1 MPIDPT
7 KPSPKAITTS
17 SRAAR
22 LRADHILARDN
33 SSEVPLYLYS
43 FFRVDVPEDC
53 REIPFFRQLSGPHL
67 APCCPSATC
76 GWRGGSRPTCRFGL
90 PCEGLRPALKQAS
103 SIAGPRRWG
112 RVGNLARGVNTPMTS
127 GISLQLNFTERTS
140 GQWWSHGG
148 AVAEDLVPSRSRDMM
163 SLATTKCISMGGVNC
178 ASPVMPTEP

>member
-1 MPIDPT
+1 MRGVQGGAAQPGWRRMTGAGAYLGGWVYTPVPFPHPY
-7 KPSPKAITTS
+7 PSHPCGPG
-17 SRAAR
+17 
-22 LRADHILARDN
+22 DN
-33 SSEVPLYLYS
+33 G
-43 FFRVDVPEDC
+43 C
-53 REIPFFRQLSGPHL
+53 GG
-67 APCCPSATC
+67 C
-76 GWRGGSRPTCRFGL
+76 GWERVRVRVHPYPPAALRPTCRFGL

-112 RVGNLARGVNTPMTS
+112 RVGCLDRRVNTPMTS

-163 SLATTKCISMGGVNC
+163 SSATTKCISMGGANC

>member
-1 MPIDPT
+1 M
-7 KPSPKAITTS
+7 
-17 SRAAR
+17 
-22 LRADHILARDN
+22 LDHILCPQQLLGSAA
-33 SSEVPLYLYS
+33 VLILL
-43 FFRVDVPEDC
+43 FQVDVPEDFGKFLLPGSC
-53 REIPFFRQLSGPHL
+53 QLAGPHL

-163 SLATTKCISMGGVNC
+163 SSATTKCISMGGVNC